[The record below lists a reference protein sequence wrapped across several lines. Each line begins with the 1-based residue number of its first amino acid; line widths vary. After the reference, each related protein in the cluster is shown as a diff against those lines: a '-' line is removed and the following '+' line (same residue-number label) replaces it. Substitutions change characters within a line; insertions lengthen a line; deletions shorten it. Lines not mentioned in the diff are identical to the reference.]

1 MLLKDSSAFGKGILD
16 EPSYLFKQ
24 KQSSEEQGG
33 RSVLPSGTA
42 AGSVVSHTSRL
53 ATSKSQDWATE
64 DLAYGRKMTC
74 YWQPI
79 VSSSSQPETPAEM
92 KRLVASTEGKE
103 LSSAA
108 WGSQQLC
115 TLGSL
120 PCDQSS
126 DMHNNGRSITDTR
139 TRQSSF
145 CDHNS
150 QASPCP
156 SKQRRMH
163 ASRSPSPTACK
174 NTLTTHSSDLW
185 CARVFLPVSSPVR
198 GESAGI
204 CRLVQGTRENSSHG
218 TKVTQSKQAI
228 QHLLPVTGV
237 NFRAVNFPPTNS
249 SSQAATF
256 TLQPSIYPISRQ
268 SS

>member
-1 MLLKDSSAFGKGILD
+1 
-16 EPSYLFKQ
+16 
-24 KQSSEEQGG
+24 
-33 RSVLPSGTA
+33 
-42 AGSVVSHTSRL
+42 
-53 ATSKSQDWATE
+53 
-64 DLAYGRKMTC
+64 
-74 YWQPI
+74 
-79 VSSSSQPETPAEM
+79 
-92 KRLVASTEGKE
+92 
-103 LSSAA
+103 
-108 WGSQQLC
+108 
-115 TLGSL
+115 
-120 PCDQSS
+120 
-126 DMHNNGRSITDTR
+126 MHNYGRSITDTR

-163 ASRSPSPTACK
+163 ASRSLSPIARK

-185 CARVFLPVSSPVR
+185 CPRVFLPVSSPVR

-204 CRLVQGTRENSSHG
+204 CRLVQGTTENPSHG

-256 TLQPSIYPISRQ
+256 TLQPSIYPTSWQ